1 MFCFVWLCFT
11 DTSIFIEYYQLRVAY
26 GIKAAND
33 MTCDNDKVLIISM
46 PQESRTT
53 CRIGKHELSKFFGAI
68 LDLVKLG
75 QKYIRYKNV

>member
-11 DTSIFIEYYQLRVAY
+11 DTSILIEYYQLRVAC

-33 MTCDNDKVLIISM
+33 MPCDNDKVLIISM

-53 CRIGKHELSKFFGAI
+53 CRIGKHELSLNFWGHFRPCQTWTKNT
-68 LDLVKLG
+68 LG
-75 QKYIRYKNV
+75 IRM